1 MLKTGSFQVNN
12 RLGIHARV
20 AAKLVYTANRFKS
33 KVILEYNGQE
43 VNGKSILGI
52 LTLSC
57 PKGSYITVRAD
68 GSDAEDVLLA
78 FAALFDEKFGEEWR

>member
-20 AAKLVYTANRFKS
+20 AAKLVHTANRFKS

-57 PKGSYITVRAD
+57 PKGSYISIRVD
-68 GSDAEDVLLA
+68 GPDAEDAILA
-78 FAALFDEKFGEEWR
+78 FAVLFNEKFGEE